1 MTPQEA
7 TQRLVGVLNELGAE
21 GISVEAGAHGVLCL
35 STDTDGY
42 VGHVLPP
49 DAPDTVWEVELL

>member
-7 TQRLVGVLNELGAE
+7 TQRLVDVLNELGSE

-35 STDTDGY
+35 STASDFEY
-42 VGHVLPP
+42 AHVLHTN
-49 DAPDTVWEVELL
+49 AERTAWEVC

>member
-7 TQRLVGVLNELGAE
+7 TQRLVDVLNELGAE

-35 STDTDGY
+35 STGRDLEY
-42 VGHVLPP
+42 SHVWP
-49 DAPDTVWEVELL
+49 ANATNTVWEAR